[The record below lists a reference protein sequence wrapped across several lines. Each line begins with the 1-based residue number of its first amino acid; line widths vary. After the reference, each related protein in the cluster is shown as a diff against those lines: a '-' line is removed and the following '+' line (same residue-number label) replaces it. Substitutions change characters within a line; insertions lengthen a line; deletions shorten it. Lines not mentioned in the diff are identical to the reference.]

1 MHVRLACINQIKEEM
16 KKLIKSIADLFLG
29 VFMPLLRIAFGII
42 AGTIGGL
49 IQSIS
54 DEKRANFESVN
65 GGIGR
70 PNWFRIVGYLVFISL
85 TTYFILTIF

>member
-1 MHVRLACINQIKEEM
+1 M
-16 KKLIKSIADLFLG
+16 KNLLKSIADFFLG
-29 VFMPLLRIAFGII
+29 VLMPLLRIVFGII

-54 DEKRANFESVN
+54 DEKRANLESVN

-70 PNWFRIVGYLVFISL
+70 PNWFRIVGYCVLASFIIG
-85 TTYFILTIF
+85 FILTINGIKLTIF

>member
-16 KKLIKSIADLFLG
+16 KKILKSIADLFLG

-54 DEKRANFESVN
+54 DEKRSNLESVN

-70 PNWFRIVGYLVFISL
+70 PNWFRIVGHLVLIISIIYLFI
-85 TTYFILTIF
+85 